1 MAVEK
6 PEVGRNIYFS
16 YNLAKTIF
24 AAMVVDFDDPINHQH
39 IRGGEFGVFRSKQF
53 TASGA

>member
-6 PEVGRNIYFS
+6 PEIGRNIYFS

-39 IRGGEFGVFRSKQF
+39 IRGGEFGVFRSK
-53 TASGA
+53 